1 MLSFFDSLEY
11 HDENKRKG
19 KKIER
24 KSEFNP
30 RANGRAT
37 TLTPSSYAKIERGET
52 KMNIERLQQIANI
65 LNMDIKDFLDSDKNI
80 VNLAIIGNNG
90 DIAEQY
96 QNCEISSNTQNLK
109 IELKYK
115 DQIIQEKNEKI
126 KNLER
131 EILSL
136 QKIIEL
142 LEDKK

>member
-1 MLSFFDSLEY
+1 MTICYLFLTVWSIMMKTNEKVRKLR
-11 HDENKRKG
+11 ENQNLTQ
-19 KKIER
+19 EQMA
-24 KSEFNP
+24 EQLH
-30 RANGRAT
+30 
-37 TLTPSSYAKIERGET
+37 LTPSSYAKIERGET

-115 DQIIQEKNEKI
+115 DQIIQEKNEKNKELRKRNFI
-126 KNLER
+126 FTKNY
-131 EILSL
+131 
-136 QKIIEL
+136 
-142 LEDKK
+142 